1 MPILRRIVWSV
12 FEIVDFSPGFDY
24 VINWF
29 LGAHGTLPERRAKYF
44 DGAKAPTTQRLDH
57 EAMRGRVTKHVVGE
71 KVRTDNGNSGG

>member
-1 MPILRRIVWSV
+1 MPNLRRIVWSV

-44 DGAKAPTTQRLDH
+44 DGAKAPTTQ
-57 EAMRGRVTKHVVGE
+57 
-71 KVRTDNGNSGG
+71 TDPLPAHHPFKICGK

>member
-44 DGAKAPTTQRLDH
+44 DGAKAPTTQGSFTALLQWKGILWLRGS
-57 EAMRGRVTKHVVGE
+57 RGRPS
-71 KVRTDNGNSGG
+71 RT